1 MRASLT
7 LVVMTAWIAAPLAWS
22 QTTAPQSAATQ
33 QAATEPAAAGSA
45 AGERAAA
52 RAGAIQRNAGD
63 SNAGEEG
70 PSAAAADGQASVTH
84 ASSRR
89 STGRHSRPSAG
100 TAPGGAPASKSD
112 AVLSLG
118 ATDITGNKELPKVM
132 VIVPWKD
139 SMGAGGVIKPTDSLM
154 DEVLQPVD
162 RGVFQRR
169 IRYYGDLNAARKTP
183 PAGKAVAPVGDGK

>member
-7 LVVMTAWIAAPLAWS
+7 VVVMTAWIAAPLAWS
-22 QTTAPQSAATQ
+22 QTAAPQPAATPG
-33 QAATEPAAAGSA
+33 AAQTGV
-45 AGERAAA
+45 
-52 RAGAIQRNAGD
+52 IQRKAGD
-63 SNAGEEG
+63 ANASQ
-70 PSAAAADGQASVTH
+70 PSSSAAAAAAHGQTGVMH
-84 ASSRR
+84 APQR
-89 STGRHSRPSAG
+89 STARHSRPNVTG
-100 TAPGGAPASKSD
+100 KPPGGAPASKSD
-112 AVLSLG
+112 SVLSLG

-169 IRYYGDLNAARKTP
+169 IRYYGDLNAARETP
-183 PAGKAVAPVGDGK
+183 AAGKAVAPVGDNH

>member
-7 LVVMTAWIAAPLAWS
+7 VVVMTAWIAAPLAWS
-22 QTTAPQSAATQ
+22 QTAAPQPAATQ
-33 QAATEPAAAGSA
+33 QGASGPAAAH
-45 AGERAAA
+45 
-52 RAGAIQRNAGD
+52 
-63 SNAGEEG
+63 
-70 PSAAAADGQASVTH
+70 GQTGVTH
-84 ASSRR
+84 APQR
-89 STGRHSRPSAG
+89 STARHSRPNATG
-100 TAPGGAPASKSD
+100 KPPGGAPASKSD
-112 AVLSLG
+112 SVLSLG

-169 IRYYGDLNAARKTP
+169 IRYYGDLNAAGETP
-183 PAGKAVAPVGDGK
+183 AVGKAVAPVGDNH